1 MNAGELTCSGFF
13 PPTFHDTICTLFDN
27 EKRSVRQGGSKV
39 SSVNMRLAAK
49 RMHLRVELRGYR
61 VGLRFDEIVVL
72 FGKEKGERKC

>member
-1 MNAGELTCSGFF
+1 MQANLPAPASFRRRSMTQSVLCS
-13 PPTFHDTICTLFDN
+13 PM
-27 EKRSVRQGGSKV
+27 KRDQLDRAARKFR
-39 SSVNMRLAAK
+39 VNMRLAAK